1 MHTFEVRAEHLATA
15 WDNNLPVL
23 ATPIVLWW
31 TELVA
36 MWLMDPTL
44 EPGQM
49 TVGAG
54 HDQVRHAAPTGL
66 GQHVTVRA
74 ECLESQSRQVVF
86 RVVAEDAAGPIYEGI
101 HSRGVIDRERMLA
114 ALERRSTA

>member
-1 MHTFEVRAEHLATA
+1 MPGLMPGQEGMHTFEVRAEHLATA

-49 TVGAG
+49 T
-54 HDQVRHAAPTGL
+54 
-66 GQHVTVRA
+66 
-74 ECLESQSRQVVF
+74 CLLYTS
-86 RVVAEDAAGPIYEGI
+86 DAADE
-101 HSRGVIDRERMLA
+101 
-114 ALERRSTA
+114 